1 MMRFRST
8 ALDIVEDNISNTS
21 VLFDAPPQG
30 NPRISQCHHAQLEEL
45 CRQIRERVGEKA
57 TFTYSP
63 HRVAGHNCLAVQVV
77 GTSGTVNLLLTV
89 TGSLR
94 WPVAEDYEHAPRWYI
109 NVPDAVDVV
118 YLTWELGRRFTGI
131 EVKTTNYLCRMI
143 DLYPFP
149 VRYSK

>member
-8 ALDIVEDNISNTS
+8 VLDVVDGNISNTG

-30 NPRISQCHHAQLEEL
+30 NPRISQHHHAQLAEL
-45 CRQIRERVGEKA
+45 CRQICQRVGEKA

-77 GTSGTVNLLLTV
+77 GKSGVVNLLLTV

-118 YLTWELGRRFTGI
+118 YLVRELMSH
-131 EVKTTNYLCRMI
+131 KN
-143 DLYPFP
+143 
-149 VRYSK
+149 

>member
-8 ALDIVEDNISNTS
+8 VLDVVDGNISSTG

-30 NPRISQCHHAQLEEL
+30 NPRISQHHHAQLAEL
-45 CRQIRERVGEKA
+45 GLQIRQRVGEKA

-63 HRVAGHNCLAVQVV
+63 HRVAGRNCLAVQVV
-77 GTSGTVNLLLTV
+77 GKSGTVNLLLTV

-94 WPVAEDYEHAPRWYI
+94 WPVAEDYEHAPRLYI

-118 YLTWELGRRFTGI
+118 YLMFELYSSLTLLGI
-131 EVKTTNYLCRMI
+131 
-143 DLYPFP
+143 
-149 VRYSK
+149 

>member
-8 ALDIVEDNISNTS
+8 LLDVVDGNTPDTG

-30 NPRISQCHHAQLEEL
+30 NPRISQSHHAQLEEL
-45 CRQIRERVGEKA
+45 CRQIRLRVGEKA

-77 GTSGTVNLLLTV
+77 GKSGTINLLLTV

-94 WPVAEDYEHAPRWYI
+94 WPVAEDYEQGVRWYI
-109 NVPDAVDVV
+109 NVPDAVDVIYFV
-118 YLTWELGRRFTGI
+118 KELSVMI
-131 EVKTTNYLCRMI
+131 EKIIRM
-143 DLYPFP
+143 L
-149 VRYSK
+149 

>member
-8 ALDIVEDNISNTS
+8 VLDVVDGNISTTS

-30 NPRISQCHHAQLEEL
+30 NPRISQHHHAQLEEL
-45 CRQIRERVGEKA
+45 CRQIRQQVGEKA

-77 GTSGTVNLLLTV
+77 GKSGMVNLLLTV

-118 YLTWELGRRFTGI
+118 YLVIALVREL
-131 EVKTTNYLCRMI
+131 
-143 DLYPFP
+143 
-149 VRYSK
+149 

>member
-8 ALDIVEDNISNTS
+8 VLDVVDGNISSTG

-30 NPRISQCHHAQLEEL
+30 NPRISQYHHAQLTEL
-45 CRQIRERVGEKA
+45 CRQIRQRVGEKA

-77 GTSGTVNLLLTV
+77 GKTGMVNLLFTV

-94 WPVAEDYEHAPRWYI
+94 WPVAEDYDHAPRWYI

-118 YLTWELGRRFTGI
+118 FFVQETVNILVGVQQKVT
-131 EVKTTNYLCRMI
+131 
-143 DLYPFP
+143 
-149 VRYSK
+149 

>member
-8 ALDIVEDNISNTS
+8 VLDVVDGNISTTS

-30 NPRISQCHHAQLEEL
+30 NPRISQHHHAQLEEL
-45 CRQIRERVGEKA
+45 CRQIRQQVGEKA

-77 GTSGTVNLLLTV
+77 GK
-89 TGSLR
+89 
-94 WPVAEDYEHAPRWYI
+94 EDYEHAPRWYI

-118 YLTWELGRRFTGI
+118 YLVIALVREL
-131 EVKTTNYLCRMI
+131 
-143 DLYPFP
+143 
-149 VRYSK
+149 